1 MDSLPVDSYG
11 RAMPESMNQWTTQEL
26 LQFLMEHGYGAKSLS
41 VALLHKIN
49 YKSLHRWKSGAFK
62 PRKPRDHVLILAFAQ
77 EVAARTK
84 PPVEE
89 APF

>member
-1 MDSLPVDSYG
+1 MDK
-11 RAMPESMNQWTTQEL
+11 WTTQKL

-41 VALLHKIN
+41 VALLHRIG
-49 YKSLHRWKSGAFK
+49 YKSLHRWKSGAYK
-62 PRKPRDHVLILAFAQ
+62 PRKTSDHDLILAFAQ

-84 PPVEE
+84 PPVEK